1 MRIWAEQ
8 IPGLA
13 RSGSPVP
20 RQAPEAS
27 HCKNAAEHWRRVEKN
42 EQSALLG
49 AIPLSRL
56 EHVQAATSK
65 KLTASDVD
73 LDLGVASRDGRGEYS
88 RGQCR
93 RAVVQLAREYHSHPW
108 APVVPHLH
116 LKRGRFSQRGPRLVR
131 C

>member
-1 MRIWAEQ
+1 VRIWAEQ

-20 RQAPEAS
+20 RQAPEAC

-56 EHVQAATSK
+56 EHVQSRHVEEAHRA
-65 KLTASDVD
+65 DVD
-73 LDLGVASRDGRGEYS
+73 LDLGVASRDGSGEYS

-116 LKRGRFSQRGPRLVR
+116 LK
-131 C
+131 